1 MRLYTFLHLASFAWH
16 DELNFI
22 SFEAGVS
29 SFSFLLQSSMPP
41 CSCSTVCLLIDHLSL
56 VLSDNEYSHYK
67 HLRVDLCVNI
77 NFHFSCVNT
86 KCNWSGI
93 VGSYGMFRLWYV
105 YIYKEN
111 YIFLRRLF
119 LIRKL

>member
-41 CSCSTVCLLIDHLSL
+41 CSCATVCLLIDHLSL

-67 HLRVDLCVNI
+67 HLRADLCVNI

-86 KCNWSGI
+86 KCNWSGMLGHM
-93 VGSYGMFRLWYV
+93 VCLGYGMFT
-105 YIYKEN
+105 
-111 YIFLRRLF
+111 F
-119 LIRKL
+119 IRKIIYSYEDYFL